1 MKIIAQNRKAYFN
14 YTIEEEIEAGLVLL
28 GSEVKALRDG
38 RVNINDAY
46 VAETDEGLFLVN
58 LIIGAY
64 KGAAIFTHDEK
75 RPRKILMHKKETH
88 KLIGKMR
95 VKGYSL
101 IPTKIFLHLKLVLVL
116 LDGRYVILDIEQKH
130 YLMILVV
137 LPLMEI
143 IEFVSQ
149 QYA

>member
-14 YTIEEEIEAGLVLL
+14 YTIEEEVEAGLVLL

-58 LIIGAY
+58 LSIGSY

-75 RPRKILMHKKETH
+75 RPRKILMHKKETQ

-101 IPTKIFLHLKLVLVL
+101 IPTKIFFNRRNMVKVMLGLAKGKKLY
-116 LDGRYVILDIEQKH
+116 DKRDTIKKRDEKRHNDRGED
-130 YLMILVV
+130 
-137 LPLMEI
+137 
-143 IEFVSQ
+143 
-149 QYA
+149 